1 MLHLFIPTF
10 LIYRHYPT
18 LKYLIAFYM
27 VFEISCWRISCWW
40 IAFRR
45 VAAAILTLSLPLIA
59 FFVALIAIFPPVI
72 TRSSL
77 LTTPCAVEFI
87 LNVPLPFIVRSAFEK
102 ITAST
107 LLSSVARKS
116 FEVTSLFSVPSA
128 KLMNTLSA
136 RFCDRISPL
145 FYIAQLLLVIA
156 LILASSSFASNGF
169 VR

>member
-18 LKYLIAFYM
+18 LKYLIALYM
-27 VFEISCWRISCWW
+27 VFEISCWRI
-40 IAFRR
+40 AFRW
-45 VAAAILTLSLPLIA
+45 VSAAILTLSLPLIA

-77 LTTPCAVEFI
+77 LTTPCAVEFM

-107 LLSSVARKS
+107 LLSSVATKS

-128 KLMNTLSA
+128 RLMNTLSA

-145 FYIAQLLLVIA
+145 FYIAQLLLIIA